1 MKSLPFVLS
10 IHQCVTQRL
19 ELQCQ
24 VHGLDHHIIWY
35 RELNRREVED
45 GLDPKGDQTVGDG
58 LRHVSGSHQDGHVER
73 LSSDLFLEVRDIEDG
88 EAIPLPADF
97 RRVAVEDGNDVEP
110 TLLEPA
116 VLNQRAA
123 DLPRPYHADT
133 IASFEPEN
141 SSHLVRQLWHRIAE
155 SAFAER
161 PEERQIFS
169 DLRRGCTA
177 P

>member
-35 RELNRREVED
+35 RKLNWREVEN
-45 GLDPKGDQTVGDG
+45 GLDPKGNQTVGNG
-58 LRHVSGSHQDGHVER
+58 LRHVSRSHQDGHVER
-73 LSSDLFLEVRDIEDG
+73 LSSDLFLEGRDVENG

-97 RRVAVEDGNDVEP
+97 CRVAVKDGNDVEP
-110 TLLEPA
+110 SLLEPA
-116 VLNQRAA
+116 VLNQGAA
-123 DLPRPYHADT
+123 DLPRPDHADT
-133 IASFEPEN
+133 IASFEPED
-141 SSHLVRQLWHRIAE
+141 SAHLVGELRDRIAE

-169 DLRRGCTA
+169 DL
-177 P
+177 